1 MKTVVLKSGYFWAGI
16 AIFIVNVLLKLWHI
30 TTPEIGI
37 DEPFTIFYAN
47 ADISALWEILPY
59 ENNPPLFTLILK
71 AWVSVFDTSPIS
83 VRMLPML
90 FSALSAVVIFR
101 IGREFYTSKVAWLAT
116 GIFTFASCH
125 YFYAH
130 EARPYALFVLLAVL
144 SMYAYLKVIVHNSAK
159 HHYWLVLFNVL
170 LIYNHFFGFL
180 LLFVQFAVVIF
191 HGETRRSHLKGLFFG
206 WLATAVLFSPYLPL
220 LFDRFTSSSNGT
232 WVAPPQIDGLY
243 TELWRFSNEPLITV
257 LFLLILSAAAVL
269 YFVRKPRIKIPLPT
283 IVLLVWFLFCFLGM
297 FAVSFK
303 IPIFL
308 DRYLIF
314 ISPAFYLLI
323 AIGLFSLIK
332 HRLMHL
338 VAASVLVI
346 LMIATVDFAAGN
358 PKKQAA
364 LVDDFIVKG
373 QESET
378 IVIVSPE
385 WYHLQIAYY
394 YNRRIFEDYKHTR
407 ELLQKEG
414 FRLVNQLD
422 AGVQKEIDS
431 KKYVV
436 FVDSWAA
443 LVDPTESVQHYLDA
457 NMTQTRVIDSIDG
470 LRVTYYERK

>member
-1 MKTVVLKSGYFWAGI
+1 MTARVLKSGYFWAGI
-16 AIFIVNVLLKLWHI
+16 AIFLVNVLLKLWHI

-47 ADISALWEILPY
+47 ADISALWELLPY

-71 AWVSVFDTSPIS
+71 AWVSVFGISPIS

-90 FSALSAVVIFR
+90 FSAFSAVVIFR
-101 IGREFYTSKVAWLAT
+101 IGREFYSPKVAWLAT

-130 EARPYALFVLLAVL
+130 EARPYALFVVLTVL
-144 SMYAYLKVIVHNSAK
+144 SMYAYLKVIVHASGK
-159 HHYWLVLFNVL
+159 HQVWLVLFNVL
-170 LIYNHFFGFL
+170 LIYTHFFGFL
-180 LLFVQFAVVIF
+180 LLFVQFAVVVL
-191 HGETRRSHLKGLFFG
+191 HGETRRRHLKGMAFG
-206 WLATAVLFSPYLPL
+206 WLATALLFSPYLPL
-220 LFDRFTSSSNGT
+220 LFNRFTSSSSGT
-232 WVAPPQIDGLY
+232 WVAPPQMEGLY
-243 TELWRFSNEPLITV
+243 IELWRFSNEPVNTV
-257 LFLLILSAAAVL
+257 LFLLILGAAAIV
-269 YFVRKPRIKIPLPT
+269 YFVRKLRTALPLPT
-283 IVLLVWFLFCFLGM
+283 IVLLAWFLFCFLGM
-297 FAVSFK
+297 FVISFK

-308 DRYLIF
+308 DRYLVF

-332 HRLMHL
+332 HRLTSIVFAAAL
-338 VAASVLVI
+338 VAMML
-346 LMIATVDFAAGN
+346 ATVDFAAGN
-358 PKKQAA
+358 PKKQAE

-373 QESET
+373 QEAET

-407 ELLQKEG
+407 DLLHKEG

-422 AGVQKEIDS
+422 AGIQQEIDR

-443 LVDPTESVQHYLDA
+443 LVDPAESVQHYLDA
-457 NMTQTRVIDSIDG
+457 SMQQTAVIDSIDG